1 MGLFVMPSLG
11 ADMEEGKLV
20 EWLVKPGDTVARGD
34 AVAVVETQK
43 GAIEIEVFEAGE
55 VAALEVL
62 EGQTLPVGAPMARI
76 RTAGEAGADPPENPP
91 TAPVEI
97 PPEPPDAPID
107 VPGPEI
113 PVAPPVEAPDT
124 PPPEMPPDAGQGGM
138 ALAPLHASPAARMR
152 AKEAGVTLG
161 LLHGTGPGG
170 AIVLADVDRY
180 MANASDRR
188 PDQPSGPRIDMG
200 AMRKAISAAMVRSK
214 REIPHYYLS
223 QSIDL
228 QPATDWL
235 AATNAARAPD
245 DRLLM
250 GALFLRATAS
260 ALAKTPELNGVYRDN
275 RFVPS
280 AAIHAGLVVAL
291 RGGGLIAPAIRD
303 AETLTLDELMAA
315 MRDIVART
323 RRGRLRNSELTTG
336 TITVSNMGRAG
347 AEALLGVIY
356 PPQVAIVGFG
366 APMNRP
372 WVVGDAVV
380 PRNTVT
386 ITLAADHRVSDGR
399 QGARLLTGIERL
411 LMEPATL

>member
-1 MGLFVMPSLG
+1 MGVFVMPSLG

-55 VAALEVL
+55 VAALEAL

-76 RTAGEAGADPPENPP
+76 RTAGEAGVDPPETPPENPP

-97 PPEPPDAPID
+97 PPEAPDAPID

-113 PVAPPVEAPDT
+113 PVAPPVEAPDA

-138 ALAPLHASPAARMR
+138 ALAPPRASPAARMR
-152 AKEAGVTLG
+152 AKATGVTLA

-180 MANASDRR
+180 MANAPDRR
-188 PDQPSGPRIDMG
+188 PDQPSGPPVDMG

-214 REIPHYYLS
+214 REIPHCHLS

-245 DRLLM
+245 GRLLM
-250 GALFLRATAS
+250 ARSFCWQQHLRWQ
-260 ALAKTPELNGVYRDN
+260 K
-275 RFVPS
+275 
-280 AAIHAGLVVAL
+280 
-291 RGGGLIAPAIRD
+291 
-303 AETLTLDELMAA
+303 
-315 MRDIVART
+315 
-323 RRGRLRNSELTTG
+323 
-336 TITVSNMGRAG
+336 
-347 AEALLGVIY
+347 
-356 PPQVAIVGFG
+356 
-366 APMNRP
+366 
-372 WVVGDAVV
+372 
-380 PRNTVT
+380 PRN
-386 ITLAADHRVSDGR
+386 
-399 QGARLLTGIERL
+399 
-411 LMEPATL
+411 